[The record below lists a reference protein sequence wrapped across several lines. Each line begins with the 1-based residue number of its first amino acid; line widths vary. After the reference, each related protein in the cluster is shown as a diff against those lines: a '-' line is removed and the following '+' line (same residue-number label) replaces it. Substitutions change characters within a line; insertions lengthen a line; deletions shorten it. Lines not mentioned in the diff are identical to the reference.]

1 MRMLDDQGITEQ
13 TPSGKTAVQA
23 IGPANH
29 LYDFLISSNLV
40 LPKIV
45 DGELT

>member
-1 MRMLDDQGITEQ
+1 MRVLDDQGTTEQ
-13 TPSGKTAVQA
+13 TICGKTAVQA

-29 LYDFLISSNLV
+29 LCDFLISSNLV